1 MVSVR
6 SAIESLYRDTAD
18 IYIIEKAVNPD
29 THRTEMTYQLFDSDI
44 PCKLSI
50 KTAYI
55 TSDSDTVST
64 SEQSITLFLSP
75 DIIVPSGSRVLIH
88 HFGREMKFE
97 QSGLPAVYP
106 DHQEITLLY
115 SEWA

>member
-6 SAIESLYRDTAD
+6 SVIESLYRDSAD
-18 IYIIEKAVNPD
+18 FYVVEKRVNPE
-29 THRTEMTYQLFDSDI
+29 TKRTETGYVLKQSDI

-50 KTAYI
+50 KSTYI
-55 TSDSDTVST
+55 TSDTDTVST
-64 SEQSITLFLSP
+64 SEQSIKLFLSP
-75 DIIVPSGSRVLIH
+75 DIIIPSGSRILIR
-88 HFGREMKFE
+88 HFGREMRFE

-106 DHQEITLLY
+106 DHQEIILLY

>member
-1 MVSVR
+1 MVNTR

-18 IYIIEKAVNPD
+18 IYTIQKVVNPE
-29 THRTEMTYQLFDSDI
+29 THITEMSYQAFQTGI

-55 TSDSDTVST
+55 TADTDTVST

-75 DIIVPSGSRVLIH
+75 DIIVPSGSRFIIM
-88 HFGREMKFE
+88 HFGRELRFE

-106 DHQEITLLY
+106 DHQEIRLLY